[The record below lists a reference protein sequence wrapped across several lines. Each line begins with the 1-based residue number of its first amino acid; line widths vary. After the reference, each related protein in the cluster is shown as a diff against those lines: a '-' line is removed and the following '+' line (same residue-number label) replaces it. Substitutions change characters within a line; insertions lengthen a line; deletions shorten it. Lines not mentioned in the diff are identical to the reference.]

1 MRKLL
6 ILLILPMAL
15 QAQQAPKE
23 DPYLKRFQELDQD
36 KNGYVTPGEWP
47 LAEESFVKVDRNNDG
62 QLAQAELLTPNR
74 LQRDY
79 DPPPPPP
86 APRTHLQAPV
96 PRVDMVDIWGPH
108 ATFREMRI
116 LRNLDRDF
124 NSRLTHREWTGSSAL
139 FHRLDT
145 NQDGVLSPRE
155 LSRN

>member
-36 KNGYVTPGEWP
+36 KNGYITPGEWP
-47 LAEESFVKVDRNNDG
+47 LEEESFVKVDRNNDG

-74 LQRDY
+74 FQRDY

-86 APRTHLQAPV
+86 RPERLAPAPL
-96 PRVDMVDIWGPH
+96 PDPESLWGPH
-108 ATFREMRI
+108 ATIRDVRI
-116 LRNLDRDF
+116 LRNLDRDLD
-124 NSRLTHREWTGSSAL
+124 NRLTHREWTGSSAR